1 MPSVSVSQLIGKTF
15 YPKYSVRYYDVF
27 DINNKGDQA
36 IKSGVL
42 QKNESFVMDS
52 YLMPKEAYT
61 GNYGIKYAKR
71 SNTYLTFKRGNKY
84 YGIKYDPN
92 LYSLSKLQEQ
102 GTKTVQQQ
110 QQEQIEA
117 EKSPVDKITDIFQS
131 GAGMVKNL
139 IYIGIAI
146 FAIGYLVP
154 KFQKK

>member
-1 MPSVSVSQLIGKTF
+1 MPQVNVIQLIGKTF
-15 YPKYSVRYYDVF
+15 YPRFPVRYYKVE
-27 DINNKGDQA
+27 DINTMGDNA
-36 IKSGVL
+36 VKAGVL
-42 QKNESFVMDS
+42 KKNQSFVMDS
-52 YLMPKEAYT
+52 FLMPTEAYKK
-61 GNYGIKYAKR
+61 YGFTYAKR
-71 SNTYLTFKRGNKY
+71 SSLFFTFYMNGKY

-102 GTKTVQQQ
+102 GTQTIEQQQ
-110 QQEQIEA
+110 QAQIE
-117 EKSPVDKITDIFQS
+117 ENKTPIDKIEDIFKS